1 MEIVTRA
8 GLPSPLTISRFSSF
22 ACAALTRANSV
33 AATSGASVAIRQ
45 SSATPPTSSAVVM
58 GSGADR
64 AGAHLG
70 RRES

>member
-8 GLPSPLTISRFSSF
+8 GFPSPLTTPRLSSF
-22 ACAALTRANSV
+22 ASAALTRANSV
-33 AATSGASVAIRQ
+33 AATSGASRRD
-45 SSATPPTSSAVVM
+45 PTIHRDPFHQLR
-58 GSGADR
+58 GRHGLWRGR